1 MRLQHLFNRVSI
13 LFEKDTGD
21 QFSLMNIFTCLQAG
35 EDTFYH
41 TRGAGIFHLLVRLIS
56 LIPAGCLYPQG
67 AQVAKTQM
75 TKIMLCPNTINAVR
89 ELCVH
94 AHSITP
100 LLASQGEL
108 STVWDVFKVLNPSAC
123 ESVKRAHELV
133 VCAQSLQVASYAESV
148 ETLLDK
154 VGSAVQ
160 VVETYTG
167 EEKYGKDFGCIT
179 YALGLFIALTASGA
193 DSRDSQY
200 LQSMEVVTRILTRAT
215 PHFRVGASIRSEAS
229 WRLPT
234 RLDMRA
240 LHQLW
245 YHCRE
250 ARASGDPA
258 DAHAALAGGGYRHRL
273 YLRRQ
278 HGWA

>member
-1 MRLQHLFNRVSI
+1 MPLLCTNDAALLHAVLKLLNVSMGFLKEPTNPSERKTRVEVMRLQHLFNRVSI

-21 QFSLMNIFTCLQAG
+21 QFSLVNIFTCLQAG

-123 ESVKRAHELV
+123 ESVSVLTSWLCVPSPSKLHPMP
-133 VCAQSLQVASYAESV
+133 SL
-148 ETLLDK
+148 
-154 VGSAVQ
+154 
-160 VVETYTG
+160 
-167 EEKYGKDFGCIT
+167 
-179 YALGLFIALTASGA
+179 
-193 DSRDSQY
+193 
-200 LQSMEVVTRILTRAT
+200 
-215 PHFRVGASIRSEAS
+215 
-229 WRLPT
+229 WRLCWT
-234 RLDMRA
+234 RWA
-240 LHQLW
+240 L
-245 YHCRE
+245 
-250 ARASGDPA
+250 
-258 DAHAALAGGGYRHRL
+258 L
-273 YLRRQ
+273 YK
-278 HGWA
+278 